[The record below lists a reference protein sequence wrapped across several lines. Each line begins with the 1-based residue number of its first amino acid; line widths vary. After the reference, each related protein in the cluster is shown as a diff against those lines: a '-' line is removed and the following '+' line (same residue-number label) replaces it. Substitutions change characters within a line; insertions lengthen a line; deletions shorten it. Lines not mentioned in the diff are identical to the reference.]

1 MLKNEYQNLLID
13 HRDNGVVVITM
24 NRPDVANAF
33 NTQTGHDLKN
43 CFSALVEQAREYR
56 CVVLTGAGDKAFCA
70 GADLKER
77 NTLTDEQWVLQHEV
91 FERAFKAILDCPVPV
106 IAAVNGAAYAGGM
119 EIMLQCDFTYA
130 STTARFALTEVSLG
144 IMPGGGGTQ
153 LLPRII
159 GERETRAVRGVGEV
173 ALQHDLQ
180 AARVGRAVHRRDHR
194 HRAIED
200 GLEGALEDLVLQHPL
215 VVGEGVAL
223 LQVGAGA
230 KRLVARAGQHHAA
243 ILARLFHQ
251 STETVL
257 QVVPGL
263 GVEGI
268 GDLGAVHG
276 DHHHAV
282 VAVLDEQVW
291 VFVFQHVG

>member
-1 MLKNEYQNLLID
+1 MLKNEYPNLLIE

-24 NRPDVANAF
+24 NRPEVANAF

-77 NTLTDEQWVLQHEV
+77 NTLTDDQWVLQHEI

-106 IAAVNGAAYAGGM
+106 IAAVNGAAYAGGL

-130 STTARFALTEVSLG
+130 SNSARFALTEVSLG

-159 GERETRAVRGVGEV
+159 GERRAKE
-173 ALQHDLQ
+173 L
-180 AARVGRAVHRRDHR
+180 
-194 HRAIED
+194 
-200 GLEGALEDLVLQHPL
+200 
-215 VVGEGVAL
+215 
-223 LQVGAGA
+223 
-230 KRLVARAGQHHAA
+230 
-243 ILARLFHQ
+243 ILAAKPFSAEEAHAWGLVNKLCKPEELM
-251 STETVL
+251 TETLAVAGRIAANAPVSVRTAKHSMHHGL
-257 QVVPGL
+257 QMDLASGMLFEIEAYQRMVGTQDRK
-263 GVEGI
+263 EGI
-268 GDLGAVHG
+268 RAFNEKRKPKFIGK
-276 DHHHAV
+276 
-282 VAVLDEQVW
+282 
-291 VFVFQHVG
+291 